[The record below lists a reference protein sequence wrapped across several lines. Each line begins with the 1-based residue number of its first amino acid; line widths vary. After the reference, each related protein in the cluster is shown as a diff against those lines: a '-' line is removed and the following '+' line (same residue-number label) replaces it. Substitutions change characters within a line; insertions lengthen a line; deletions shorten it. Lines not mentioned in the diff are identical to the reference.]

1 MTSEGS
7 LKNTQGQPTQDFA
20 ARLMAVQA
28 CYQVLQNEQ
37 PLREV
42 INEYVSHR
50 RDIKTVDGESAG
62 RPNLALFKKILSA
75 LESRKSEIEEIFRGH
90 QKSDRTKEAE
100 PLLKA
105 ILICGIAEILVHT
118 DIDKAL
124 IINDYLNVS
133 HSFYDQKQVSFV
145 NGILDSVA
153 KLLRS

>member
-1 MTSEGS
+1 
-7 LKNTQGQPTQDFA
+7 
-20 ARLMAVQA
+20 
-28 CYQVLQNEQ
+28 
-37 PLREV
+37 LRGV
-42 INEYVSHR
+42 IEEYVSHR
-50 RDIKTVDGESAG
+50 RDIRTVDDESAG
-62 RPNLALFKKILSA
+62 KPNIPLFKKILSA
-75 LESRKSEIEEIFRGH
+75 QDSRKAEIEEIFRGH
-90 QKSDRTKEAE
+90 AKSDRTKEAE

-105 ILICGIAEILVHT
+105 IIICGIAEILVHT